1 MNQEVVVDS
10 DPVAGVLG
18 SFRMSCRAS
27 VLIGS
32 RNMKVMIEEIRSL
45 LRGGEIDAEQIRQ
58 IQEVVMD
65 SMEAMVDR
73 VSSRDFE
80 PGRYLLYKDAD
91 FGFVV
96 MMLVWAQG
104 QATPIHAHGTWGV
117 EAVIK
122 NRVRVTSYC
131 CDTLVAK
138 ELGSV
143 VLPPGS
149 VAYVL
154 PPDADVHKVE
164 HFGDAQAITIHV
176 YGKELLENL
185 VFVHGVGFKGMT
197 CSVKNLPPD
206 LDWFSGMGWSASEIP
221 IA

>member
-1 MNQEVVVDS
+1 
-10 DPVAGVLG
+10 
-18 SFRMSCRAS
+18 
-27 VLIGS
+27 
-32 RNMKVMIEEIRSL
+32 MKVMIEEIRTL
-45 LRGGEIDAEQIRQ
+45 LKTGEVDANQVRL

-65 SMEAMVDR
+65 SMETMVDR
-73 VSSRDFE
+73 VSGRDFE
-80 PGRYLLYKDAD
+80 PGRYLLYKDPD

-96 MMLVWAQG
+96 MMLVWAPG
-104 QATPIHAHGTWGV
+104 QQTPIHGHGTWGV

-131 CDTLVAK
+131 CETLEAR

-154 PPDADVHKVE
+154 PPDADIHKVE
-164 HFGDAQAITIHV
+164 HFGDAQAITVHV

-185 VFVHGVGFKGMT
+185 VFFRGVGLKGMP
-197 CSVKNLPPD
+197 CSVKNLPAE
-206 LDWFSGMGWSASEIP
+206 LDWFCDMKWCSNEIP
-221 IA
+221 MA